1 MFIGVGSD
9 NVSKTTR
16 SLLWKSTDLPTS
28 TMARNGLMT
37 ALCMVR
43 DSPGPRIGQVL
54 ALYKHRDKRCAL
66 TKVVFK
72 WGRQRSLA
80 RVSAYVGSRR

>member
-1 MFIGVGSD
+1 MFNGDGSD

-16 SLLWKSTDLPTS
+16 SLLWKSTGLPTS

-54 ALYKHRDKRCAL
+54 AVYKRPRL
-66 TKVVFK
+66 
-72 WGRQRSLA
+72 Q
-80 RVSAYVGSRR
+80 AYVHKFSLRP